1 MCYNNAVTLNG
12 IVVFLCSFLE
22 LAGRARFWLWLQEAV
37 LDLGGVYWKW
47 NPAERQDEYYA

>member
-1 MCYNNAVTLNG
+1 MNS
-12 IVVFLCSFLE
+12 IVVFLCSFPE
-22 LAGRARFWLWLQEAV
+22 LTGRAGVWSWLQEAV